1 MRPYE
6 VVCFKPVPVSPSGF
20 DAPPKKLPRWACF
33 AFHHAQASSI
43 RDRNSHRNI
52 ILGENEP
59 CPVVTRRSGLL
70 SGTGHPARDDGS
82 SNHCPLYSGQPGARQ
97 TETQRHPGLDRVPFP
112 VPSSKYPC
120 NPHPTFSILFLS
132 NRAVKSRGF
141 SPEDRRRV
149 PFKKREE
156 TSWLDE
162 VSSVPLQQ
170 ALRNLDRAFRN
181 FFEGRAHYP
190 TFKKKRHQQ
199 SATYASNAF
208 SWDGKS
214 LTLAKMDEPLAIVWH
229 RPLTEG
235 CKPSS
240 VTITKDEKKLAKAQR
255 RLAKRK
261 KGSKNRAKARLKV
274 ARLHKK
280 IADRRRD
287 YQHKLSTKIIRENQ
301 VVCIESLQVKNMV
314 KNHSLAKAISDV
326 GWSEFVRQLEYK
338 AEWYGR
344 TLVKIDKWYPSSK
357 RCFACG
363 HILDSLTLDVRCWTC
378 PECGV
383 VHDRDVNAA
392 KNILA
397 AGQAVTAC
405 GESVRPGRAKA
416 PTGDSRRSRKASR
429 RREESPVL

>member
-1 MRPYE
+1 M
-6 VVCFKPVPVSPSGF
+6 KQ
-20 DAPPKKLPRWACF
+20 KKAYKYRFYPNDEQKQMLARTFGCCRYVYNWAL
-33 AFHHAQASSI
+33 
-43 RDRNSHRNI
+43 RDRTDAYYKC
-52 ILGENEP
+52 GERLSYEDTAQRL
-59 CPVVTRRSGLL
+59 VLL
-70 SGTGHPARDDGS
+70 
-82 SNHCPLYSGQPGARQ
+82 
-97 TETQRHPGLDRVPFP
+97 
-112 VPSSKYPC
+112 
-120 NPHPTFSILFLS
+120 
-132 NRAVKSRGF
+132 
-141 SPEDRRRV
+141 
-149 PFKKREE
+149 KKQEE

-199 SATYASNAF
+199 SATYASNALN
-208 SWDGKS
+208 WDGKS

-229 RPLTEG
+229 RPLPDG

-240 VTITKDEKKLAKAQR
+240 VTLTKDEAERYFVSIVVEEDIKALEVTPKMVGLDLGLKSMVITSDGQTHSNPKFFAKDEKKLAKAQR
-255 RLAKRK
+255 RLAKKK

-287 YQHKLSTKIIRENQ
+287 YQHQLSARIIRENQ

-326 GWSEFVRQLEYK
+326 GWSELSRQLEYK
-338 AEWYGR
+338 AQWYGR

-357 RCFACG
+357 RCFDCG
-363 HILDSLTLDVRCWTC
+363 HILDSLTLDVRSWAC

-383 VHDRDVNAA
+383 VHDRDINAA

-397 AGQAVTAC
+397 AGLAVAAY
-405 GESVRPGRAKA
+405 GEAVRPGAAKTKSGK
-416 PTGDSRRSRKASR
+416 PQRSRKSL
-429 RREESPVL
+429 S